1 MALNIH
7 RLRKEFPALNQRIN
21 GMPLV
26 YLDNAATTQKPRV
39 VIDRLKNYYE
49 KENSNIHR
57 GAHYLS
63 MQATEAY
70 ENSRQTIKEYLN
82 ANHSHEIVFT
92 RGTTEA
98 INLIASSFGKQF
110 LKEGDEVLVS
120 AMEHHSNIV
129 PWQLACLE
137 HKAHLKVIPMNMDGE
152 LLIPEFDNLLN
163 DKTKI
168 VAIAH
173 VSNSLGT
180 VNPVEKIIAKAHS
193 LGIPVLLDGAQAV
206 PHMKVDVKALDCD
219 FYCFSGHKVYG
230 PMGVGVLY
238 GKEEWL
244 DRLPPYQGG
253 GEMIREVRFSGT
265 TFNELP
271 FKFEAGTPNVG
282 DVIGLETALKFV
294 SYIRHDAIEEH
305 ETQLLNYALQGLKSL
320 ENIKFIGTSEK
331 RASVVSFIFN
341 DIHPYDTGVILD
353 KMGVAVRTGH
363 HCAQPVMDFMKVP
376 GTIRVSFG
384 MYNTL
389 EEVDVFIESLQKI
402 RKMFV

>member
-1 MALNIH
+1 MGLNINQ
-7 RLRKEFPALNQRIN
+7 LRNDFPALNQTVN
-21 GMPLV
+21 GKPLV
-26 YLDNAATTQKPRV
+26 YFDNAATTQKPLV

-70 ENSRQTIKEYLN
+70 ENSRNTIKEYLN
-82 ANHSHEIVFT
+82 ARHSHEIIFT

-98 INLIASSFGKQF
+98 INLVASSFGKQF
-110 LKEGDEVLVS
+110 LKEGDKVLVS

-137 HKAHLKVIPMNMDGE
+137 HKAQLTVIPMNLQGE
-152 LLIPEFDNLLN
+152 LLIDEIDNLLTE
-163 DKTKI
+163 KTRI

-180 VNPVEKIIAKAHS
+180 VNPVEKIIAQAHKK
-193 LGIPVLLDGAQAV
+193 GIPVLIDGAQAV
-206 PHMKVDVKALDCD
+206 PHMKVDVTAMDCD

-253 GEMIREVRFSGT
+253 GEMIKEVRFSGT

-282 DVIGLETALKFV
+282 DVIGLESALNFV
-294 SYIRHDAIEEH
+294 SSLQHDVIAEH
-305 ETQLLNYALQGLKSL
+305 EAQLYNYVINQLNTI
-320 ENIKFIGTSEK
+320 ENIRFIGTAK
-331 RASVVSFIFN
+331 QRASVVSFIFK

-353 KMGVAVRTGH
+353 KMGIAVRTGH
-363 HCAQPVMDFMKVP
+363 HCAQPVMDFMQIP
-376 GTIRVSFG
+376 GTVRVSFG
-384 MYNTL
+384 VYNAL
-389 EEVDVFIESLQKI
+389 YEVDVLIDGLKKI